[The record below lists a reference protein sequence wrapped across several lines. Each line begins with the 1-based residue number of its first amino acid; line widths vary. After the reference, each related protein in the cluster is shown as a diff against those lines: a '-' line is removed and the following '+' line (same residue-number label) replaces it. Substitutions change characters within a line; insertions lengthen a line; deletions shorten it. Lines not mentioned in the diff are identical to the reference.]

1 MWNIIVQIYQI
12 HHIQLSENINVS
24 YNTYEKY
31 KIRGE
36 LMGKPVDY
44 NLFPA
49 YQNTLE
55 DRLNERKEEFMEE
68 LEKAKIGGYLLD
80 FDKIAEEIPQ

>member
-1 MWNIIVQIYQI
+1 
-12 HHIQLSENINVS
+12 LSEIINIS
-24 YNTYEKY
+24 YNNKKY
-31 KIRGE
+31 NIRGE

-55 DRLNERKEEFMEE
+55 DRLTERKEEYIEE

-80 FDKIAEEIPQ
+80 FEKLLEEVPQ

>member
-1 MWNIIVQIYQI
+1 
-12 HHIQLSENINVS
+12 LSENINIA
-24 YNTYEKY
+24 YNEKKY

-49 YQNTLE
+49 YQNTLD
-55 DRLNERKEEFMEE
+55 DRLNERKEEYIEE

-80 FDKIAEEIPQ
+80 FEKITEEIPQ